1 VIRFSS
7 GDGLRY
13 EAISPRPSLFWNWVM
28 KGYRNNFIRKTHN
41 VSGFVYEEIDRL
53 RGLVG
58 SDARILIAPNHSD
71 NADGLVLYR
80 LAEEVDSMFCQMA
93 TRELFEGNFGF
104 RHFIF
109 PRCGIFPIDR
119 EGSVLGALKSA
130 KDVLVRIAKPL
141 VVYPE
146 GEVYHTNDR
155 LTPLREGAA
164 AMALTSQKALKDKA
178 PVYIVPV
185 ALKYHY
191 LDPEAAM
198 AGLAKQLTGLES
210 RFKWVA
216 KPEESISRRIYRFA
230 SGLLALKEVE
240 FLGSPGSGTVP
251 DRVENLR
258 DKLLERLENRHL
270 GKLGSGE
277 LPDRISMVHRR
288 IVERIKEEEAT
299 DETRRACRRDLDLTF
314 IVVQLFSYP
323 GDYIHE
329 YPTVERIGET
339 LLKFEQDLGDGGY
352 VTPVSARQLTFRIG
366 EPIDTREYVNQKS
379 REAVRAMT
387 DVLSERLQKALDEI
401 GPGTHIKDLK
411 G

>member
-1 VIRFSS
+1 
-7 GDGLRY
+7 
-13 EAISPRPSLFWNWVM
+13 M
-28 KGYRNNFIRKTHN
+28 KGYRNKFIRKTHN
-41 VSGFVYEEIDRL
+41 VSGIFYEEIDRL
-53 RGLVG
+53 KELVQ
-58 SDARILIAPNHSD
+58 SEARILIAPNHSD

-93 TRELFEGNFGF
+93 TRELFEGDFGF

-109 PRCGIFPIDR
+109 PRCGVFPIDR

-164 AMALTSQKALKDKA
+164 AMALTSQKALEDEA

-185 ALKYHY
+185 ALKYRY
-191 LDPEAAM
+191 LDPQAAM

-216 KPEESISRRIYRFA
+216 KPEESIPRRIYRFA

-258 DKLLERLENRHL
+258 DKLLGRLENRHL
-270 GKLGSGE
+270 GKVGSGE
-277 LPDRISMVHRR
+277 ISDRISMVHRR
-288 IVERIKEEEAT
+288 IVERIKEEAT
-299 DETRRACRRDLDLTF
+299 DESRRACRRDLDLLF

-323 GDYIHE
+323 GDYIQE
-329 YPTVERIGET
+329 YPSVERIGET

-366 EPIDTREYVNQKS
+366 EPIDTREYLNGKS

-411 G
+411 S